1 MYAFLMS
8 LGHVSPLD
16 GTTKL
21 KHMAEDIAMMEKM
34 QKGEIEFSTSEQH
47 QMAELL
53 GIEKL

>member
-8 LGHVSPLD
+8 LGYVSPLD

-53 GIEKL
+53 GIPKL

>member
-8 LGHVSPLD
+8 LGYVSPLD

>member
-8 LGHVSPLD
+8 LGYVSPLD
-16 GTTKL
+16 GTTNL
-21 KHMAEDIAMMEKM
+21 KHMAEDVAMMEKV